1 MFFGSTI
8 RKELEEAR
16 AQLQQCRSGE
26 SLAQSRIAELEAR
39 VAMQDDRLGEL
50 GARVDAYQ
58 GLMKQL
64 DRFGNS
70 IDLSQQSL
78 TRLAENMKAE
88 RSNASETFGVTEISR
103 GAIDRIA
110 TTLSQLAVSS
120 ATATGS
126 VAVLGE
132 RATKIVGIVNLIKEI
147 ADQTNLLA
155 LNAAIEAA
163 RAGEQGR
170 GFAVVA
176 DEVRKLA
183 ERTAKATA
191 EISTLVGQIGDDT
204 GSATESMVALAA
216 EADRASVEGG
226 SATGNMQRLLELATR
241 MDQAIAASSLRSF
254 VEVAKLDHVKFKF
267 EIYKAFMGLKDV
279 AASDVSDHSRCRL
292 GAWYSSAEGRDR
304 PSGLPGYRDIDA
316 PHAAMHRAAGEALD
330 AVRGGSMQV
339 AVDAIGRM
347 EDASLALAEA
357 LERIASA
364 AEASPMLLCQ
374 PA

>member
-1 MFFGSTI
+1 MFFGSTV
-8 RKELEEAR
+8 RKELEVARTQLRQCQAGEA
-16 AQLQQCRSGE
+16 QS
-26 SLAQSRIAELEAR
+26 QSRIAELEAQ
-39 VAMQDDRLGEL
+39 VAMQGERLGEL
-50 GARVDAYQ
+50 GQRVDSYQ

-64 DRFGNS
+64 DRFGDS

-78 TRLAENMKAE
+78 ARLAENMKAE
-88 RSNASETFGVTEISR
+88 CCNASETFGVTEMSR
-103 GAIDRIA
+103 GAIDHIA
-110 TTLSQLAVSS
+110 RTLSQLAATS

-191 EISTLVGQIGDDT
+191 EISALVGQIGDDT
-204 GSATESMVALAA
+204 GCATASMVALTA
-216 EADRASVEGG
+216 EADRASIEGG
-226 SATGNMQRLLELATR
+226 SATDSMQRLLELATR
-241 MDQAIAASSLRSF
+241 MDQAVAASSLRSF

-267 EIYKAFMGLKDV
+267 EIYKAFMGLKNMV
-279 AASDVSDHSRCRL
+279 AAEVNDHSRCRL
-292 GAWYSSAEGRDR
+292 GAWYASSEGSDR
-304 PSGLPGYRDIDA
+304 TAGLAGYRDIDA

-330 AVRGGSMQV
+330 AMRSGGMQE

-357 LERIASA
+357 LERIAA
-364 AEASPMLLCQ
+364 AGEASPMLQCHS
-374 PA
+374 A